1 MARNYRDEFEVGGI
15 YHVYNKVVS
24 GETFFKN
31 ERDYNSFL
39 ERYLKY
45 FSPYFETFAYCL
57 IPNHFH
63 FLIRVKDNVDSFVAK
78 ENTNAAKKYLNGEE
92 PLNFFLEHQL
102 SRMLSGVAIKYNKS
116 NNRVGPLFKQG
127 TKRVGLST
135 ESRIIYQLCYIHHNP
150 IHHKL
155 TSNYED
161 WKYSS
166 FHDYINEKP
175 THLSKEVLLKLM
187 GGIDV
192 FHSLHNDFKL
202 ENDENL
208 FDEE

>member
-1 MARNYRDEFEVGGI
+1 MARNYRDEFETGSI

-24 GETFFKN
+24 DVTLFNNDE
-31 ERDYNSFL
+31 DYTSFL
-39 ERYLKY
+39 ERYARY

-63 FLIRVKDNVDSFVAK
+63 FLVRVKDNLDSFIAN

-92 PLNFFLEHQL
+92 SLNFFLEHQL
-102 SRMLSGVAIKYNKS
+102 SRMLSGVAIKYNNL

-127 TKRVGLST
+127 TKRVALTT

-155 TSNYED
+155 TSDYKD
-161 WKYSS
+161 WKFSS
-166 FHDYINEKP
+166 YHAYTGERP
-175 THLSKEVLLKLM
+175 TQISKGPMLDLI

-192 FHSLHNDFKL
+192 FHALHKDYKL
-202 ENDENL
+202 ESDENL
-208 FDEE
+208 FDEG